1 MRISDWSSDV
11 CSSDLQRSAGNGQR
25 KLRRH
30 HPRTAPRR
38 LRTSQPDHLD
48 RRTLQLCP
56 SPGECEGP
64 HSLISSLLVSL
75 LMAGS
80 TPATVPSASS
90 TDEATPPEIQHTS
103 LEPVNDAAAAANTS
117 HTTILTTLKP
127 NQCNTTDANI

>member
-48 RRTLQLCP
+48 RRTLQPCP
-56 SPGECEGP
+56 SPGECDGP
-64 HSLISSLLVSL
+64 HSLISLLLVSI
-75 LMAGS
+75 LMDGS
-80 TPATVPSASS
+80 TPAIVPSAPS
-90 TDEATPPEIQHTS
+90 TDDATPLDIKTTCIAAVHGYEASEIS
-103 LEPVNDAAAAANTS
+103 R
-117 HTTILTTLKP
+117 IKTTLEDP
-127 NQCNTTDANI
+127 NNVEKDKR